1 MARRIIITAGH
12 NGLGTGAK
20 SEWLDEGAET
30 IVLRDLITEKLRE
43 RGVTVYNDPNA
54 LPLRGVI
61 AWIRRQFKAKD
72 ILVEIHFNAGPPT
85 AKGTEC
91 FVENNFTKEEYNL
104 ANLLCR
110 TTVNA
115 TKGAIQ
121 NRGVKTAKDSQHS
134 RLGILE
140 DTTTTSVLWE
150 VCFLSNKP
158 EVFNYVFNRE
168 KMATQVADLLT
179 LAQ

>member
-1 MARRIIITAGH
+1 MQRRIIITAGH
-12 NGLGTGAK
+12 NGPGTGAK

-30 IVLRDLITEKLRE
+30 IVLRDLISDNLRAH
-43 RGVTVYNDPNA
+43 GVEVYNDPNA

-61 AWIRRQFKAKD
+61 AWIRRQFTAKD
-72 ILVEIHFNAGPPT
+72 ILVEIHFNAGPPS
-85 AKGTEC
+85 ANGTEC
-91 FVENNFTKEEYNL
+91 YVENNYTKEEYNL
-104 ANLLCR
+104 ASLLCR

-115 TKGAIQ
+115 TRGAIK

-140 DTTTTSVLWE
+140 DTRTTSVLWE
-150 VCFLSNKP
+150 VCFLTNQP
-158 EVFNYVFNRE
+158 EAFNYIFER
-168 KMATQVADLLT
+168 KKIAAQVADLLT